1 MGQPADNVA
10 AAEAVRTWV
19 LAQRAT
25 WAGDTPL
32 PAVPFD
38 SLPLPVTVTP
48 PSGAAFPPDDIA
60 MEEPVEAPAA
70 PSLAPFLRI
79 QEPITSV
86 YVEAPRRLF
95 SGPLMTRAAVVLAAC
110 GVVGSGGFVAW
121 KRYAAVPRIGT
132 AVIASSPNGAEV
144 LVDGTP
150 AGATPLRLDLPTGR
164 HQLEL
169 RLKGQTRTAQ
179 ITIARGA
186 ETPISIDWNAR
197 QAGVL
202 QIASTP
208 VGARVLVDGRE
219 RGITPL
225 DLTDVPAGSHVVQI
239 ESPEGS
245 VRRTVQ
251 VGAGRTEVITESI
264 YPGWIHVSAPFDV
277 ALADGKKGVQLDSSN
292 RALMK
297 PGPHT
302 VRIESRALGFVETR
316 QIIVEPGGT
325 TELDIA
331 SPTSTLTV
339 SGPAG
344 AEVRVD
350 GERVGEVPLAAYP
363 VKLGTRDV
371 TIVEPSGVSHHRS
384 LMITSR
390 PATIEIT
397 AGQP

>member
-1 MGQPADNVA
+1 MEQQADIVA

-25 WAGDTPL
+25 WAGDSPL
-32 PAVPFD
+32 PAIPLERLAPPVGAFD
-38 SLPLPVTVTP
+38 DLTV
-48 PSGAAFPPDDIA
+48 
-60 MEEPVEAPAA
+60 EEPVAAAAA
-70 PSLAPFLRI
+70 PSLAPFLRVT
-79 QEPITSV
+79 EPVASV
-86 YVEAPRRLF
+86 YVEAPRRFF
-95 SGPLMTRAAVVLAAC
+95 SSRVLARAAVFLAAC
-110 GVVGSGGFVAW
+110 GIVGSGGFVAW

-132 AVIASSPNGAEV
+132 AILDSTPGGAEV
-144 LVDGTP
+144 VVDGTR
-150 AGATPLRLDLPTGR
+150 AGATPLRLDLPAGR
-164 HQLEL
+164 HQLEF
-169 RLKGQTRTAQ
+169 RLKGQTRTEQ
-179 ITIARGA
+179 ITIARGS
-186 ETPISIDWNAR
+186 ETPVNIDWNAR
-197 QAGVL
+197 PAGAL
-202 QIASTP
+202 QITSTP

-219 RGITPL
+219 RGVTPL
-225 DLTDVPAGSHVVQI
+225 ELADVPAGAHAVQI

-251 VGAGRTEVITESI
+251 VAAGRTEVLTESI
-264 YPGWIHVSAPFDV
+264 YPGWIRVSAPFDV
-277 ALADGKKGVQLDSSN
+277 TLADGKTGIQLDSSN

-302 VRIESRALGFVETR
+302 VRIQNRALGYVETR
-316 QIIVEPGGT
+316 QIVVEPGAT
-325 TELDIA
+325 AELDIA

-344 AEVRVD
+344 AAVLVD

-371 TIVEPSGVSHHRS
+371 TVVEQSGITHHRS